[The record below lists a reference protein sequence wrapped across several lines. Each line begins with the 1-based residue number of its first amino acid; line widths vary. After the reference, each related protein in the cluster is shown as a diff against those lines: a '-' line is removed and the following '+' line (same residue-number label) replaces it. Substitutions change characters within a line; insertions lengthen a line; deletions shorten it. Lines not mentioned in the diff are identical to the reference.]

1 MNNNNEGNSPRTQ
14 EQIAKKE
21 LSTTDDSGPD
31 SDTASPLFT
40 KIKPLPLKTDQVFVK
55 EKSPVGRLDNNSNI
69 DKKKGSM
76 RKINKNID
84 VKLSKSGDVK
94 TFSTRPVC
102 ICPHRCS
109 SARPSRGTCPLH
121 PTTVGHLQ
129 DPSKSSSNSLKDW
142 KDKLQSSSSSGNSSQ
157 SQPSS
162 EPNPS
167 YPGCTCPSFRAKS
180 RGGKG
185 VCQVHP
191 KLHHLR
197 QPAVA
202 ADCRR
207 RRIDKTV

>member
-1 MNNNNEGNSPRTQ
+1 
-14 EQIAKKE
+14 
-21 LSTTDDSGPD
+21 
-31 SDTASPLFT
+31 
-40 KIKPLPLKTDQVFVK
+40 
-55 EKSPVGRLDNNSNI
+55 
-69 DKKKGSM
+69 M
-76 RKINKNID
+76 RKRNKNID

-129 DPSKSSSNSLKDW
+129 EPSKSSTSLKDPSR
-142 KDKLQSSSSSGNSSQ
+142 KVILRHNNLQSSSSSGTSHQ

-162 EPNPS
+162 AEPNPS

-202 ADCRR
+202 ADRRR
-207 RRIDKTV
+207 RRIDRTV